1 MERNTAIFYDIE
13 NLLKGYRSV
22 EKMSDSLDIAEI
34 LKSIRKSN
42 KIGEISLQK
51 AYANWSDPRLTSIRI
66 KISEIG
72 IEPVHVFGFPRD
84 QSKNISDIHLAVDCV
99 DIANTRPHINVFVIV
114 SGDGDFI
121 PLVKKLH
128 EYGKIV
134 IGCSYISSAN
144 KIFRSLCDDFVWIYD
159 ADEIE
164 QQNLLKSGYPED
176 PRNARLVS
184 LISKATEFDL
194 EVSVSKTREILKCY
208 NDDLITQPDLFQNG
222 IQLSVVQ
229 EAVKCFIPGFQLTSL
244 GFGKFIEYM
253 QFVCKETDFCVVR
266 SPQPVVML
274 RRAVRSDADVLP
286 DD

>member
-1 MERNTAIFYDIE
+1 
-13 NLLKGYRSV
+13 V
-22 EKMSDSLDIAEI
+22 
-34 LKSIRKSN
+34 
-42 KIGEISLQK
+42 
-51 AYANWSDPRLTSIRI
+51 
-66 KISEIG
+66 
-72 IEPVHVFGFPRD
+72 V
-84 QSKNISDIHLAVDCV
+84 
-99 DIANTRPHINVFVIV
+99 V

-134 IGCSYISSAN
+134 VGCSYVSSAN
-144 KIFRSLCDDFVWIYD
+144 KIFRSLCDDFVWIYEL
-159 ADEIE
+159 DEIE

-176 PRNARLVS
+176 HRNVRLVS
-184 LISKATEFDL
+184 LISKVKEFDL
-194 EVSVSKTREILKCY
+194 EVAVSKTREILRCY
-208 NDDLITQPDLFQNG
+208 NNDLLTQIDLFQNG

-229 EAVKCFIPGFQLTSL
+229 EAIKYFIPGFQPTNL

-266 SPQPVVML
+266 SPQPAVML